1 MLFKT
6 VFAGFFFFLKQSQ
19 ICKYFYFAL
28 SFMNVALVDPQVFP
42 GKEASCTY
50 EIAVFKLRNQ
60 RKKKGN
66 RGVILEINDRSQ
78 DTKTQKP

>member
-1 MLFKT
+1 
-6 VFAGFFFFLKQSQ
+6 
-19 ICKYFYFAL
+19 
-28 SFMNVALVDPQVFP
+28 MNVALVDSQVFP